1 MKKFNEFNMMFEQ
14 VEEDNLYQ
22 SLIDYI
28 NEMMRVEHR
37 SQEIREFYRHYRLK
51 LPLLSDEERIK
62 IEKYLDDN
70 YKKMPIKKF
79 PYERPNFWQ
88 V

>member
-1 MKKFNEFNMMFEQ
+1 MKKFNEFNMMNEQ
-14 VEEDNLYQ
+14 DNDIYQ

-37 SQEIREFYRHYRLK
+37 TQEIRAFYRYYKEK
-51 LPLLSDEERIK
+51 LPLLSEEERIK
-62 IEKYLDDN
+62 IKKYLDEN

-79 PYERPNFWQ
+79 PYESPNFWQ